1 MTEKSKS
8 NFSKSLSYIF
18 AVIAIGVTSL
28 LFFADAY
35 ASVAP
40 KIKLEQAILANFAN
54 RKLIYGITILPIC
67 VASLQF
73 YKNKSLALPK
83 PIKLYKLITKKTD

>member
-8 NFSKSLSYIF
+8 NFLSFSYIF
-18 AVIAIGVTSL
+18 VVIAIGFTSW
-28 LFFADAY
+28 LFCVDAY
-35 ASVAP
+35 ASVAT

-67 VASLQF
+67 IASLQF
-73 YKNKSLALPK
+73 FKNKSLALLK